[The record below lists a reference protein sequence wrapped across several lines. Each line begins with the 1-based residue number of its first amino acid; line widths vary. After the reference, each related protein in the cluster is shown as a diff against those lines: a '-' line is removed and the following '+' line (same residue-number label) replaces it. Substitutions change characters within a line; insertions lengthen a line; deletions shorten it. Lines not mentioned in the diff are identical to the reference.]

1 MTIIDY
7 RYDECGL
14 DNVVLKDLPVL
25 LDDEGNASVTIPH
38 VNALHRLLTSMVAT
52 KPSGLQPREIRFLR
66 TEMELTQAQLAALVG
81 KDVQTIGRWERGE
94 TPIERSAEIVIR
106 ARVLQANGTEALPPM
121 EKLSEWTLAS
131 PSMPPFMIDASNPA
145 DYQPIAA

>member
-1 MTIIDY
+1 MKVIDY

-14 DNVVLKDLPVL
+14 DNVVLKGLPVR
-25 LDDEGNASVTIPH
+25 LDADGNEIVAIPH
-38 VNALHRLLTSMVAT
+38 VNALHRVLTEMVAT
-52 KPSGLQPREIRFLR
+52 KPSGLQPKEIRFLR

-94 TPIERSAEIVIR
+94 TPIERSAEMVIR
-106 ARVLQANGTEALPPM
+106 ARVLQASSSGAVPPM
-121 EKLSEWTLAS
+121 ETLSAWTIVA
-131 PSMPPFMIDASNPA
+131 PSAPPFVIDASNPN

>member
-1 MTIIDY
+1 MTVIDY

-25 LDDEGNASVTIPH
+25 LDDEGKAIVTIPH
-38 VNALHRLLTSMVAT
+38 VNALHRVLTAMVAT
-52 KPSGLQPREIRFLR
+52 KTSGLQPKEIRFVR

-106 ARVLQANGTEALPPM
+106 ARVLQTTGDKAIPSM
-121 EKLSEWTLAS
+121 EILSGWTLSS
-131 PSMPPFMIDASNPA
+131 PSMPPFVIDASNPGA
-145 DYQPIAA
+145 YQPIAA